1 MPTVTICGG
10 GNAAHVL
17 IPLAHAAGWEVNVY
31 APHDDEAE
39 RLQQGMA
46 RNGGL
51 RVLFEDGREMIGQAH
66 KTSANPAE
74 VIPGAAL
81 VLLAL
86 PAFAHGPTLEA
97 IAPHLDPDAIAG
109 ALPARGGFD
118 YQTEAILRRASKAAR
133 FFGLQTL
140 PWACRISRYGE
151 EVTILGTKAVVDLAS
166 FPASEAAGVAELLG
180 GLLQLPFCPIS
191 SFLAL
196 TLANTGQIIH
206 PGIMYGLCY
215 GREEETYAREEIPH
229 FYQGVDSFTA
239 EKLQAMSDDI
249 QSVAAV
255 LAPAVPGFRPDD
267 VLPLYDWVCRAYAGD
282 IADEST
288 LTSAFVTNRAYAG
301 LRVPAR
307 AGEDGRYRADFTARY
322 LAEDVPYGLVVV
334 RGIAHLAGVATPA
347 LDSVIKWAE
356 ERLNHRYLDGDSY
369 AGSRAPQVF
378 DLNALSQLV
387 ESHLLQ
393 FEER

>member
-1 MPTVTICGG
+1 MATVTICGG

-31 APHDDEAE
+31 APYGDEAE
-39 RLQQGMA
+39 RLRQGMA

-51 RVLFEDGREMIGQAH
+51 RIRFEDGREIVGRAH
-66 KTSANPAE
+66 RTSGDPAQ
-74 VIPGAAL
+74 VIPGAGL
-81 VLLAL
+81 ILLAL

-97 IAPHLDPDAIAG
+97 IAPHLDDDALIG

-118 YQTEAILRRASKAAR
+118 YQAEAILRRAGKTAR

-140 PWACRISRYGE
+140 PWACRTSRYGE
-151 EVTILGTKAVVDLAS
+151 EVTVLGTKAVVDLAA
-166 FPASEAAGVAELLG
+166 FPASESRAVAELLT
-180 GLLQLPFCPIS
+180 GLLQLPFHAIS

-215 GREEETYAREEIPH
+215 GREEATYSRDEIPH
-229 FYQGVDSFTA
+229 FYQGVDGFTA
-239 EKLQAMSDDI
+239 EKLQAMSDDV
-249 QSVAAV
+249 QRVAAV
-255 LAPAVPGFRPDD
+255 LATAVAEFEPAD

-288 LTSAFVTNRAYAG
+288 LASAFVTNQAYAG

-307 AGEDGRYRADFTARY
+307 PTEDGRYRVDFTARY

-334 RGIAHLAGVATPA
+334 RGIARLAGVAIPA

-378 DLNALSQLV
+378 GMNKVAQLA
-387 ESHLLQ
+387 ESHRAQL
-393 FEER
+393 ER